1 MYIYSYIHTRITMYK
16 PRKDY
21 SLNLR
26 GLGGR
31 KMSYT
36 EDILH
41 CNKSFFDK
49 STCRVKYEPSSNTQ
63 PCCSQRNTVQNKLR
77 GGIRAESARGGLE
90 LAVETPPILTL
101 WS

>member
-63 PCCSQRNTVQNKLR
+63 RCYSQMTAVQNKQEQM
-77 GGIRAESARGGLE
+77 A
-90 LAVETPPILTL
+90 
-101 WS
+101 

>member
-21 SLNLR
+21 SLNLS
-26 GLGGR
+26 GLGGGGGR

-49 STCRVKYEPSSNTQ
+49 STCRVKYEPSSDTQ
-63 PCCSQRNTVQNKLR
+63 PCCSQKNTAWNKQK
-77 GGIRAESARGGLE
+77 GSGLGE
-90 LAVETPPILTL
+90 A
-101 WS
+101 